1 MAEVAYYHLMTPWQA
16 ETWIPDGNIYSPYGR
31 LAARPNA
38 NGIGRITDI
47 GRGVSL
53 LITGSTVTEAR
64 TPSQD
69 DLAAADQYF
78 LGGHEYTIDEA
89 TKNIL
94 VAAGYSE
101 YISEMQVQ

>member
-1 MAEVAYYHLMTPWQA
+1 MANYHLMTPWQA

-53 LITGSTVTEAR
+53 LITGSTVTENR

-78 LGGHEYTIDEA
+78 LGGHEYTVDQDTA
-89 TKNIL
+89 DIL
-94 VAAGYSE
+94 IAAGSSE
-101 YISEMQVQ
+101 YLTVIPS

>member
-1 MAEVAYYHLMTPWQA
+1 MADYQLITPWQA
-16 ETWIPDGNIYSPYGR
+16 ETWLPDGDLNTPYAR
-31 LAARPNA
+31 LAGRPNA

-53 LITGSTVTEAR
+53 LINGSTVTENR

-78 LGGHEYTIDEA
+78 LGGHEYVVDQA
-89 TKNIL
+89 TADIL
-94 VAAGYSE
+94 IAAGYSD
-101 YISEMQVQ
+101 YLTVIP

>member
-1 MAEVAYYHLMTPWQA
+1 MADYRLITPWQA
-16 ETWIPDGNIYSPYGR
+16 ETWLPNGDLNTPYAR

-53 LITGSTVTEAR
+53 LINGSTVTENR

-78 LGGHEYTIDEA
+78 LGGHVYTVDQA
-89 TKNIL
+89 TANIL
-94 VAAGYSE
+94 IAAGYSE
-101 YISEMQVQ
+101 YLTVIP

>member
-1 MAEVAYYHLMTPWQA
+1 MADYHLITPWQA
-16 ETWIPDGNIYSPYGR
+16 ETWLPNGDLNTPYAR

-53 LITGSTVTEAR
+53 LINGSTVTENR

-78 LGGHEYTIDEA
+78 LGGHEYTVDQA
-89 TKNIL
+89 TADIL
-94 VAAGYSE
+94 IAAGYSE
-101 YISEMQVQ
+101 YLTVIP